1 MNNEVANSQSII
13 LNALIAA
20 LRNSGNLDVE
30 TFKRRSKSK
39 PPRGQIVASTKA
51 RSTWPYTLQRVE
63 SKTCCW

>member
-30 TFKRRSKSK
+30 TFKKKIQEQTAPGTNS
-39 PPRGQIVASTKA
+39 GFHQGTIDVAIHIAEGGK
-51 RSTWPYTLQRVE
+51 
-63 SKTCCW
+63 